1 MHYPSQPWYYWA
13 SLKYGKTVDMYK
25 NVEQPIH
32 VHLWVSFLVV
42 QDNSQFLTCIIRIFF
57 KRKYLS
63 NQKIQVYF

>member
-1 MHYPSQPWYYWA
+1 MHYPSQLWYYWA

-42 QDNSQFLTCIIRIFF
+42 QDNSWLVSEFF
-57 KRKYLS
+57 SKENISLIRKYRS
-63 NQKIQVYF
+63 TFSK